1 MSVEKGGEFAFGSEL
16 DWLAQE
22 EKAWTLEAYNSFGQ
36 TIGKVYA
43 NLELRSLVVKMN
55 HAQAKSITTHEGKV
69 FFDGHYTGVNLDEIP
84 CLFMGKIPRSWK
96 DKIYSFQMGA
106 KVAAL
111 KVHDDDRDISISIS
125 ELNGRKPSFCAFYSW
140 SEYLGLLNHKFEYC
154 FLGQS
159 PSKSIIKL
167 ENGVSLKWVENSS
180 V

>member
-1 MSVEKGGEFAFGSEL
+1 MRKRRKLGLTSEIEIGSLESFRTLILSSLVLIQASCQTVKTITPDMPIVVDGVFGSCSGSDGGGFMSVEKGGEFAFGSEL

-84 CLFMGKIPRSWK
+84 CLFMGKIPLICDWTK
-96 DKIYSFQMGA
+96 
-106 KVAAL
+106 
-111 KVHDDDRDISISIS
+111 
-125 ELNGRKPSFCAFYSW
+125 
-140 SEYLGLLNHKFEYC
+140 
-154 FLGQS
+154 
-159 PSKSIIKL
+159 
-167 ENGVSLKWVENSS
+167 
-180 V
+180 